1 MLTKSIE
8 ASWSLFLIQHGL
20 SSSFPKV
27 LAKYNYMSLEEIQN
41 CSVEQDFFFLI
52 VACFYLFCLSHPR
65 GTMVL
70 LKEKCIENKLK

>member
-41 CSVEQDFFFLI
+41 CSVEQDFFFFLN
-52 VACFYLFCLSHPR
+52 CCLFLF
-65 GTMVL
+65 VL
-70 LKEKCIENKLK
+70 FESP